1 MHFPAVTNWTDIGI
15 NAYREFLDGQKD
27 EGRFFMTIGLLGFQ
41 TTIASPVTIAG
52 TGVHSGLNVSITFQP
67 AEAGTGVVFQRVH
80 DNGDV
85 TELKAVSSQVG
96 NTDLCTVLG
105 FSPARSVATVE
116 HVMAAI
122 YAMGLDNVLVEVQG
136 PEMPIMDGSSYPFI
150 EAIEQTGLVSLGVKR
165 RYIRVVKPVRIE
177 AGGSWCEFRPHDTT
191 RFEVEIDFDCPLIG
205 RQKWQGD
212 LTAQTFKSELSRAR
226 TFGFMRDVER
236 LWASGHALG
245 SSLENSVVI
254 SDDNTVINVEG
265 LRYAKDEF
273 VRHKT
278 LDAVGDLALAGA
290 PFIGLYRSYRGG
302 HKMNANALKALL
314 SDPSAYEVVEAAS
327 AAPRKR
333 AARREFVAVSA
344 PEFAPWSA

>member
-1 MHFPAVTNWTDIGI
+1 MVIG
-15 NAYREFLDGQKD
+15 
-27 EGRFFMTIGLLGFQ
+27 MLGFQ
-41 TTIASPVTIAG
+41 TTVSRPVSLSGI
-52 TGVHSGLNVSITFQP
+52 GVHSGADVSITFNP
-67 AEAGTGVVFQRVH
+67 AEADTGVVFNRMH
-80 DNGDV
+80 DNGEV
-85 TELKAVSSQVG
+85 TELRAVSSQVG

-105 FSPARSVATVE
+105 FSPARSVATIE
-116 HVMAAI
+116 HVMAAV
-122 YAMGLDNVLVEVQG
+122 YALGLDNVLIEVDG
-136 PEMPIMDGSSYPFI
+136 AEMPIMDGSSMPFI
-150 EAIEQTGLVSLGVKR
+150 DAIEQVGLVSLGVKR
-165 RYIRVVKPVRIE
+165 RYIRVTKPVRIE
-177 AGGSWCEFRPHDTT
+177 HGGSWSEFRPYDGM
-191 RFEVEIDFDCPLIG
+191 RFEVEIDFDTPLIG
-205 RQKWQGD
+205 RQKWEGD
-212 LTAQTFKSELSRAR
+212 MTASTFKAELSRAR

-290 PFIGLYRSYRGG
+290 PFIGCYRSYRGG

-314 SDPSAYEVVEAAS
+314 SDPTAYEVVETS
-327 AAPRKR
+327 APRQR
-333 AARREFVAVSA
+333 VAPRDFIRVNA

>member
-1 MHFPAVTNWTDIGI
+1 MA
-15 NAYREFLDGQKD
+15 
-27 EGRFFMTIGLLGFQ
+27 IGLLGFQ
-41 TTIASPVTIAG
+41 TTIAAPLTLSGI
-52 TGVHSGLNVSITFQP
+52 GVHSGANVSITFLP
-67 AEAGTGVVFQRVH
+67 AEADTGVVFQRMH

-85 TELKAVSSQVG
+85 TELRAVSSQVG

-105 FSPARSVATVE
+105 FSAARSVATVE

-122 YAMGLDNVLVEVQG
+122 YAMGLDNVLIEVNG
-136 PEMPIMDGSSYPFI
+136 AEMPIMDGSSYPFV
-150 EAIEQTGLVSLGVKR
+150 EAFEQTGIVPLGVKR
-165 RYIRVVKPVRIE
+165 RYIRIVKPVRIE
-177 AGGSWCEFRPHDTT
+177 SGGSWCEFRPYDGT

-205 RQKWQGD
+205 RQKWEGD
-212 LTAQTFKSELSRAR
+212 MNAKTFKAELSRAR
-226 TFGFMRDVER
+226 TFGFMSDVER

-278 LDAVGDLALAGA
+278 LDAVGDLALAGTQ
-290 PFIGLYRSYRGG
+290 FIGCYRSYRGG

-314 SDPSAYEVVEAAS
+314 NDTSAYEVVETS
-327 AAPRKR
+327 APRRKP
-333 AARREFVAVSA
+333 AARDFVTVNA